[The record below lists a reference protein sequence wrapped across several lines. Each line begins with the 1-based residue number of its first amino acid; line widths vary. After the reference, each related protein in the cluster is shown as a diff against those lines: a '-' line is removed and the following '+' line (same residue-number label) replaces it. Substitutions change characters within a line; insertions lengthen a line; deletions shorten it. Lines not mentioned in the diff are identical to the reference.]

1 MDLIIITGYFLALL
15 VGISL
20 GLVGSGGSILTV
32 PILVYVLGFDAV
44 TATGYSLF
52 VVGGTALI
60 GGLRNAL
67 QQNVNFSIV
76 LLFGIPSLLT
86 AYIVRAYVLP
96 ALPYSILEIGG
107 EALTKP
113 LLLMIIFAI
122 VMLIAAVKMIRSVPV
137 SGTGDAISKGK
148 LVVSGFATGILAGAV
163 GAGGGFLIIP
173 ALVFLAGI
181 PMKKAVGTSLF
192 IIAIQSLAGFAGDAA
207 GTPVDWAFLLPFTGV
222 AIAGII
228 VGSYLSRKIDGAKLK
243 SGFGYFVLLMG
254 AYILV
259 KELFI

>member
-15 VGISL
+15 VGTSL
-20 GLVGSGGSILTV
+20 GIVGSGGSILTV

-67 QQNVNFSIV
+67 QENVNFSIV

-86 AYIVRAYVLP
+86 AYMIRAYALP

-137 SGTGDAISKGK
+137 SGTS
-148 LVVSGFATGILAGAV
+148 
-163 GAGGGFLIIP
+163 
-173 ALVFLAGI
+173 
-181 PMKKAVGTSLF
+181 
-192 IIAIQSLAGFAGDAA
+192 
-207 GTPVDWAFLLPFTGV
+207 
-222 AIAGII
+222 
-228 VGSYLSRKIDGAKLK
+228 
-243 SGFGYFVLLMG
+243 
-254 AYILV
+254 
-259 KELFI
+259 